1 MYNLRY
7 HIASL
12 TAVFVALAIGLVL
25 GGLVVRQGG
34 FDQQQRALVSSL
46 QNEYNKIKRQN
57 SELTSSLSLE
67 NQYGSQ
73 MTDAWIAGRLAGR
86 TVVVL
91 TSGAA
96 DEGADAAAAAI
107 KGAGG
112 GVAVVTLA
120 KPGFGLSDSQVAS
133 AVASALGTPTATP
146 ATADVANALAAEWN
160 GTSSTHALTDALV
173 SAGSIKVA
181 GITHSTVATLA
192 VDLATTNGDPDPA
205 GLDVVSAYAAASMF
219 ALGAETAASNSGVAS
234 AAAARKLSAFDTLG
248 TNVGRYTL
256 VALFSGAQQGYY
268 SDTAHGTSAFP
279 DVPKP

>member
-46 QNEYNKIKRQN
+46 QSEYNKIKKQN

-73 MTDAWIAGRLAGR
+73 MTDSWVAGRLAGR

-91 TSGAA
+91 TSEATN
-96 DEGADAAAAAI
+96 EGGDAATTAI
-107 KGAGG
+107 KSAGG
-112 GVAVVTLA
+112 SVATVTLV
-120 KPGFGLSDSQVAS
+120 KPGFGLKESQVAS
-133 AVASALGTPTATP
+133 VVASALGTPTALPSSTDVAGVLVAEWSGT
-146 ATADVANALAAEWN
+146 ATA
-160 GTSSTHALTDALV
+160 HPLTDALV
-173 SAGSIKVA
+173 SVGAIKVA

-192 VDLATTNGDPDPA
+192 IDLATANGDPDVA
-205 GLDVVSAYAAASMF
+205 GLDILSAYAAAGMY
-219 ALGAETAASNSGVAS
+219 ALGAETSASDSGVAA

-256 VALFSGAQQGYY
+256 VALFSGGEQGYY
-268 SDTAHGTSAFP
+268 SDTARGTSPFP
-279 DVPKP
+279 PVPKP